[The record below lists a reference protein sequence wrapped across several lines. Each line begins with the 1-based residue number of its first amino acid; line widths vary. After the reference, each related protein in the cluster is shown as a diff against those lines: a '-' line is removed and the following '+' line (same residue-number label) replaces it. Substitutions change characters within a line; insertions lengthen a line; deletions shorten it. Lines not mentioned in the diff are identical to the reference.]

1 MANTRTGLLLRY
13 SCLFLF
19 SFKDDGDHLDK
30 IVGEADMAD
39 QLWTPDTFFVNE
51 ASSSFDPDHTF
62 MRITSDGTVLWGKK
76 VRVTFTGVL
85 Y

>member
-1 MANTRTGLLLRY
+1 
-13 SCLFLF
+13 
-19 SFKDDGDHLDK
+19 
-30 IVGEADMAD
+30 MAD

-76 VRVTFTGVL
+76 VRVSFTGVL